1 MDSTETNQLLGRPL
15 SSRQHD
21 APDSQPDVHDS
32 QSDAELHQ
40 PGSTDGR
47 PDQHESTSTP
57 PNQPDYDLGRTL
69 IDINSSING
78 MATILTSLVEGDTSR
93 RSRKDKRK
101 HWSDSGHSE
110 AESENSDHR
119 SKRTRS
125 DDTLSV
131 GASDHDIRE
140 LLDGGNNA
148 ENNTDNTAQDNTELD
163 FLTAINNSLNEE
175 EKTGPTIV
183 QKLADIALKRWGT
196 SLTTDKLKTILAKH
210 ETPENCGELSV
221 PKVNPEIWSSLSNF
235 KKSADLRLGNIQQ
248 AVQKAT
254 IGMLKACD
262 SLLTTTT
269 GTDNNT
275 AIAHSI
281 DAIALMGHAV
291 GALSRIR
298 REQIKPALKPAFYSL
313 CNKTNEAAASTTWL
327 FGDDLAKQ
335 VRDAKETNTISQSLG
350 ATRNKRS
357 TSQNYRSSS
366 TYRPDNRPHNS
377 RQFSQ
382 RDDQTAYQT
391 NNIKPHFLGKG
402 QKKPNFKNKNR
413 KF

>member
-1 MDSTETNQLLGRPL
+1 MISIYNGLNRRAAIEFTSE
-15 SSRQHD
+15 HD

-32 QSDAELHQ
+32 QPDAELHQ
-40 PGSTDGR
+40 PGTTDGR
-47 PDQHESTSTP
+47 PDQHQSTRTP
-57 PNQPDYDLGRTL
+57 PNQSDYDLGRTL
-69 IDINSSING
+69 SDINSSING

-93 RSRKDKRK
+93 RSGKDKRK

-125 DDTLSV
+125 DDALSV

-163 FLTAINNSLNEE
+163 FLTAISNSLNEE

-196 SLTTDKLKTILAKH
+196 SLTTDKLKAILAKH

-275 AIAHSI
+275 AIAHSHSPN
-281 DAIALMGHAV
+281 GTRSWSTFPNTT
-291 GALSRIR
+291 G
-298 REQIKPALKPAFYSL
+298 
-313 CNKTNEAAASTTWL
+313 TN
-327 FGDDLAKQ
+327 
-335 VRDAKETNTISQSLG
+335 
-350 ATRNKRS
+350 
-357 TSQNYRSSS
+357 
-366 TYRPDNRPHNS
+366 
-377 RQFSQ
+377 
-382 RDDQTAYQT
+382 
-391 NNIKPHFLGKG
+391 
-402 QKKPNFKNKNR
+402 
-413 KF
+413 